1 MNACKGLEKILIMT
15 VLRGRKTLEKIVL
28 LRDMI
33 VVWVKNKMTKSIL
46 LQDKKI

>member
-15 VLRGRKTLEKIVL
+15 VLRGKKKWEQIVL

-33 VVWVKNKMTKSIL
+33 VVWVKNKMTKLIP